1 MIRVLARLGF
11 PCLAEDAQANPNHG
25 RLIRGRISLPGL
37 AMALVVPTGEEL
49 LIACDGAHVIAVA
62 DRF

>member
-37 AMALVVPTGEEL
+37 AMALVVPTGEN
-49 LIACDGAHVIAVA
+49 C
-62 DRF
+62 